1 MLPAP
6 CTKHSCATKPPR
18 HATRSRLYR
27 RTSRTELGTSNA
39 VASDQKRK
47 GGDSAGNNRGR
58 PPVGDGVEGGPGGA
72 PRDGGSPS
80 EPGLSAPAGAGGRGP
95 SAAGPVL
102 DATAREKLVKQAA
115 GKSTREVQQMLAEV
129 DPELAQASDRMRAL
143 GNGRWELKAGVD
155 AECRHGLEKLQMLL
169 SHTDP
174 HLTLGGLVARLVR
187 DGLDRYDPGRPW
199 RARRPGGRAS
209 VNCERPAS
217 TPARRD
223 TDIKML
229 DFLAN
234 EAVRR
239 SAARAQGGAVERRNE
254 VHRDDAS
261 LASDRD
267 GRLGPSAPECQS
279 EAKLGRAS
287 RAVARGS
294 GGRAA
299 SLPKRQGRADGDGRG
314 ARVGGVLGRATYAA
328 GLHFEAGERSVSR
341 APVRGRHRFTSSAAK
356 RLEYA
361 AGVGAVGPVGRSPA
375 VERHLAE
382 LSCFGALRGSRS
394 RHIPAAVRREVW
406 RRDGGCCSYVDR
418 HSGRRCGSR
427 YRLEIDHIVPF
438 ALGGGA
444 EPDNSRLHCGA
455 HHRLRNV
462 SAMPTL

>member
-1 MLPAP
+1 ME
-6 CTKHSCATKPPR
+6 TVQATTG
-18 HATRSRLYR
+18 AVRSR
-27 RTSRTELGTSNA
+27 
-39 VASDQKRK
+39 
-47 GGDSAGNNRGR
+47 
-58 PPVGDGVEGGPGGA
+58 PPGGDGVEGGPGGA

-129 DPELAQASDRMRAL
+129 DPELAQPSDRMRAL
-143 GNGRWELKAGVD
+143 GNGA
-155 AECRHGLEKLQMLL
+155 LEVE
-169 SHTDP
+169 
-174 HLTLGGLVARLVR
+174 G
-187 DGLDRYDPGRPW
+187 
-199 RARRPGGRAS
+199 GGRRG
-209 VNCERPAS
+209 VPAW
-217 TPARRD
+217 A
-223 TDIKML
+223 
-229 DFLAN
+229 
-234 EAVRR
+234 
-239 SAARAQGGAVERRNE
+239 
-254 VHRDDAS
+254 
-261 LASDRD
+261 
-267 GRLGPSAPECQS
+267 
-279 EAKLGRAS
+279 
-287 RAVARGS
+287 
-294 GGRAA
+294 
-299 SLPKRQGRADGDGRG
+299 
-314 ARVGGVLGRATYAA
+314 VGGVLGRATYAA

-375 VERHLAE
+375 VERHLAA

-394 RHIPAAVRREVW
+394 RYIPAAVRREVW
-406 RRDGGCCSYVDR
+406 RRDGGCCSYIDR